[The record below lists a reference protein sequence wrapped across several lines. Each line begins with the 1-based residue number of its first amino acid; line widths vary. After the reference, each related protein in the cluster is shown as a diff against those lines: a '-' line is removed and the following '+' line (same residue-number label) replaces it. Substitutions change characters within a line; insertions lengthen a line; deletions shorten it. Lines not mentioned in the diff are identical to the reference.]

1 MISQSVLLKS
11 SSVTTDVIPVLKLQ
25 TTVTNVPLTE
35 SILHIVNVKPDTITL
50 TKLLNVLFVVINV

>member
-1 MISQSVLLKS
+1 
-11 SSVTTDVIPVLKLQ
+11 
-25 TTVTNVPLTE
+25 VPLTE